1 MKLFTPVSIGTL
13 RLKHRLIMVPCGVN
27 MATPDSFISDR
38 QYRYYQRLAQ
48 GGLSLIIVEA
58 SAVRADRKAIPCQVG
73 VYSDAFIP
81 GLRQL
86 VDLIHAE
93 GSLAALQIM
102 DPLLAADKLPADLT
116 LEEIH
121 QLEEDFVRAAGRVRE
136 AGFDAVELHMAHMYV
151 LADFLSKKTNTRKDE
166 YGGNLNGR
174 MRIVEEILGRTR
186 GLLGRDYPILCR
198 INADEFMVGGNTL
211 LHSRPIAQRLVELGA
226 DCISVSAGGR
236 PGPEGPK
243 SYNAFRTVPTADM
256 PDATNAYL
264 AAAIKKVVSV
274 PVITAGKIG
283 TPEVAEE
290 VLQEGMADLIGLGR
304 PLFADPDFPK
314 KALEGRWDEIF
325 HCRFC
330 NRCMVLVWKGQPVVC
345 VHAQPWA

>member
-1 MKLFTPVSIGTL
+1 MKLFTPISIGTL
-13 RLKHRLIMVPCGVN
+13 RLKHRLVMVPCGVN

-38 QYRYYQRLAQ
+38 QYRYYQRLAK
-48 GGLSLIIVEA
+48 GGVSLLIVEA
-58 SAVRADRKAIPCQVG
+58 AAVRADRKAIPCQVG
-73 VYSDAFIP
+73 VYSDSFIP

-86 VDLIHAE
+86 VDLIHVE

-102 DPLLAADKLPADLT
+102 DPLIAANKVPADLT
-116 LEEIH
+116 VDEIR
-121 QLEEDFVRAAGRVRE
+121 QIIGEFVQAAGRVRE
-136 AGFDAVELHMAHMYV
+136 AGFDAVEFHMAHSYT

-166 YGGNLNGR
+166 YGGSLQGR
-174 MRIVEEILGRTR
+174 MRIVEEILGRSR
-186 GLLGRDYPILCR
+186 ELLGGDYPILCR

-211 LHSRPIAQRLVELGA
+211 LQSRPIAQRLVELGA
-226 DCISVSAGGR
+226 DCIDVSAGGR

-243 SYNAFRTVPTADM
+243 SYNAFRTVPTLDM

-264 AAAIKKVVSV
+264 AAEIKKIVHV

-283 TPEVAEE
+283 APEVAEE
-290 VLQEGMADLIGLGR
+290 VLQDGQADLIGLGR
-304 PLFADPDFPK
+304 PLFADPDFPN

-330 NRCMVLVWKGQPVVC
+330 NRCMVLVWKGEPVVC
-345 VHAQPWA
+345 VHSDRW